1 VENGF
6 LISNFFK
13 FIGGYLM
20 TRKALL
26 EELAFLLDVP
36 ENTLDEK
43 TKFRELDNYNSL
55 VAIGIVSM
63 LEEKVGAKLDI
74 WQLRNLKNV
83 GELMDL
89 VGREKFEE

>member
-1 VENGF
+1 
-6 LISNFFK
+6 
-13 FIGGYLM
+13 M
-20 TRKALL
+20 TRTALF

-63 LEEKVGAKLDI
+63 LEEKVETKLDI

-83 GELMDL
+83 GELIEL

>member
-1 VENGF
+1 
-6 LISNFFK
+6 
-13 FIGGYLM
+13 M
-20 TRKALL
+20 TRKELF

-63 LEEKVGAKLDI
+63 LEEKVGTKLDI
-74 WQLRNLKNV
+74 WQLRNLRNV

>member
-1 VENGF
+1 
-6 LISNFFK
+6 
-13 FIGGYLM
+13 M

>member
-1 VENGF
+1 
-6 LISNFFK
+6 
-13 FIGGYLM
+13 M
-20 TRKALL
+20 TRKELF

-63 LEEKVGAKLDI
+63 LEEKIETKLDI
-74 WQLRNLKNV
+74 WQLKNLKNV

>member
-1 VENGF
+1 
-6 LISNFFK
+6 
-13 FIGGYLM
+13 M
-20 TRKALL
+20 TRKALF

-63 LEEKVGAKLDI
+63 LEEKVETKLDI

>member
-1 VENGF
+1 
-6 LISNFFK
+6 
-13 FIGGYLM
+13 M
-20 TRKALL
+20 TRKELF

-63 LEEKVGAKLDI
+63 LEEKVGTKLDI